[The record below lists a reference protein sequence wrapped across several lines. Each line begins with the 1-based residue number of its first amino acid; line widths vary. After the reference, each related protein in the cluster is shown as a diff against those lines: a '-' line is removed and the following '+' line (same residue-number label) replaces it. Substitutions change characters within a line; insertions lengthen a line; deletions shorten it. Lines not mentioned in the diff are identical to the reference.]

1 MLTKYNKKVNI
12 PDIKMLTKYSKKVNI
27 PNIIIYFILLL
38 IVFTSLFPVINTIAI
53 SFSSSSKAAAGV
65 VTIYP
70 IGFNLDS
77 YKKILQET
85 MFFNAFWISVKRVV
99 LVTAMSFIITVLAAY
114 PLSKEKK
121 EFRSRDIYMWIFV
134 FTMMFGPGL
143 IPSFLNIKEFHLLG
157 SIWALVLPNLVAPF
171 LIILVVN
178 FFRSLPKELDDSSS
192 IDGAGPWQKLFKIY
206 LPLAVPILATI
217 TLFIIVG
224 QWNAFFDGLIY
235 MNKTSQYPLQTY
247 IQQMVITIDPLKF
260 LEQGGDISKIG
271 ATVSNRTLNAAKLV
285 VTMVPVLLI
294 YPYLQK
300 YFVKGIM
307 LGSVKE

>member
-12 PDIKMLTKYSKKVNI
+12 P
-27 PNIIIYFILLL
+27 NIIIYIILLL

-53 SFSSSSKAAAGV
+53 SFSNSSKASAGV

-121 EFRSRDIYMWIFV
+121 EFRSRDIYMWILV

-143 IPSFLNIKEFHLLG
+143 IPSFLNIKDLHLLG
-157 SIWALVLPNLVAPF
+157 SLWALVLPNLVGQF

-260 LEQGGDISKIG
+260 LAQGGDISKIG

-285 VTMVPVLLI
+285 VTMVPVLVI

>member
-12 PDIKMLTKYSKKVNI
+12 P
-27 PNIIIYFILLL
+27 NIIIYIILLL

-53 SFSSSSKAAAGV
+53 SFSNSSKASAGV

-121 EFRSRDIYMWIFV
+121 EFRSRDIYMWILV

-143 IPSFLNIKEFHLLG
+143 IPSFLNIKDLHLLG
-157 SIWALVLPNLVAPF
+157 SLWALVLPNLVGQF

-206 LPLAVPILATI
+206 LPLAIPILATI

-260 LEQGGDISKIG
+260 LAQGGDISKIG

-285 VTMVPVLLI
+285 VTMVPVLVI